1 MKVWQRLLK
10 GMVLAIAIALVTAPT
25 AAWAASSAAIRAFDD
40 AEANRQDYS
49 GQSLIQAEFASVRL
63 KGVSFRGADLRGAV
77 FNGVDLRGADFEDA
91 DFTDGI
97 VYVSDLRNVNFRNA
111 NLTSAMMLQSEL
123 QGSDVTGADFSFAVL
138 SKQQIT
144 ALCETASGTNPK
156 TGADT
161 RESLGCPD

>member
-1 MKVWQRLLK
+1 MKVWQRWIS
-10 GMVLAIAIALVTAPT
+10 GWVLAIAIALVAVPT
-25 AAWAASSAAIRAFDD
+25 SAWAASSAAIRAFDD
-40 AEANRQDYS
+40 AEVTRKDYS

-63 KGVSFRGADLRGAV
+63 NGVSFREADLRGAV
-77 FNGVDLRGADFEDA
+77 FNGVDLREADFEGA

-97 VYVSDLRNVNFRNA
+97 AYVSDLRNVNFRNA
-111 NLTSAMMLQSEL
+111 NLTSAMLLQSEL